1 MLAALRFP
9 RCEAPKDEGMSAS
22 ESPRPSPSAPDR
34 SIVARCRTAGGVL
47 VLLAAGAAP
56 AADADPLPTGPLPG
70 AYQGQVYNA
79 DNLDPVLT
87 VFFRDAGNRWRGTYA
102 VGEDEGFEAGT
113 LDECR
118 WDADY
123 LLRCRWTDKYGSGVV
138 RMLFAADYRSFR
150 GFWGTQSNDTFLPW
164 DGYLADEGDDADG
177 TEP

>member
-1 MLAALRFP
+1 MSATASP
-9 RCEAPKDEGMSAS
+9 RCFSSNLFLPVPAFRRIVGGALLLMAAS
-22 ESPRPSPSAPDR
+22 TA
-34 SIVARCRTAGGVL
+34 VAGDAD
-47 VLLAAGAAP
+47 AAP
-56 AADADPLPTGPLPG
+56 SGPLPG

-87 VFFRDAGNRWRGTYA
+87 VFFRDAGDRWRGTYA

-150 GFWGTQSNDTFLPW
+150 GFWGTQANDTFLPW
-164 DGYLADEGDDADG
+164 DGYLADEGDEADSA
-177 TEP
+177 EP

>member
-1 MLAALRFP
+1 
-9 RCEAPKDEGMSAS
+9 MSATA
-22 ESPRPSPSAPDR
+22 SPRPSRLAAAR
-34 SIVARCRTAGGVL
+34 SVRVVRRIAGAAL
-47 VLLAAGAAP
+47 VLLATGHALAEEADVAP
-56 AADADPLPTGPLPG
+56 SGPLPG

-87 VFFRDAGNRWRGTYA
+87 VFFRDASDRWRGTYA
-102 VGEDEGFEAGT
+102 VGENEGFEAGT
-113 LDECR
+113 LDECH

-164 DGYLADEGDDADG
+164 DGYLSDEGDEADG
-177 TEP
+177 SEP